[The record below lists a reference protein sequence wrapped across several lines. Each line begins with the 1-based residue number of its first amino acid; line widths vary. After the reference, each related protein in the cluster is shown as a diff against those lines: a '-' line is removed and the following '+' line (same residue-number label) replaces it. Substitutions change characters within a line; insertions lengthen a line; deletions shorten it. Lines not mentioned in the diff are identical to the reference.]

1 MREEVKKYL
10 FIGVKS
16 ERDAFF
22 KKAQEQGFIE
32 FIPASKPKKITFPKH
47 LSYYLQSLKI
57 LKPHETDAPPIETGD
72 ASKAA
77 KRIIHLN
84 QQIDKLKEQARVID
98 NEIDRVYIYGD
109 FSLEDIEYI
118 QTIGTRVIQ
127 FFAIK
132 QKKRQSVDMP
142 EELIFIG
149 SEYDMDYFISISK
162 EPKNYPNMIELHI
175 TKPLSTLQKE
185 LAETKKQIKAVQDE
199 LRGFAPWKTHIQ
211 NALIDALNTHN
222 LAFACDETQSELDD
236 MLFAVEAWMPTKK
249 LTAARQLTRFFSI
262 HFESIPIEKTDS
274 PPTYLENEGFSRVGE
289 DLVDIYDTPAADDKD
304 PSPWVFWA
312 FILFFSMIVADGGY
326 GFIYLLIAFFLR
338 YKFKK
343 IKGSGKRFITLL
355 TTLAVG
361 CITWGVLTSS
371 YFGIDISPKNPLNK
385 YSLIGWM
392 AEKKAAYHIE
402 KQDDV
407 YQFWTKKNPALKTIQ
422 NPAQFL
428 STEHK
433 KDTYPIYE
441 EFSDNILLELA
452 IFVGLVH
459 LSLSLMRYGRR
470 NWANAGWICF
480 MIGGYLYFQ
489 SHMDATSFINF
500 LGIMSKPFAQTVGL
514 QLVIIGLSA
523 ATILACIQLKLGG
536 LAEITKVVQVFAD
549 TLSYLR
555 LYALGLAGMMMA
567 STFNELAKD
576 ANFFLGLLILI
587 GGHALNFTMG
597 AVGGIIHGLRLNFL
611 EWYHYS
617 FEGGGRSFNPL
628 RLLKRR

>member
-1 MREEVKKYL
+1 
-10 FIGVKS
+10 
-16 ERDAFF
+16 
-22 KKAQEQGFIE
+22 
-32 FIPASKPKKITFPKH
+32 
-47 LSYYLQSLKI
+47 
-57 LKPHETDAPPIETGD
+57 
-72 ASKAA
+72 
-77 KRIIHLN
+77 
-84 QQIDKLKEQARVID
+84 
-98 NEIDRVYIYGD
+98 
-109 FSLEDIEYI
+109 
-118 QTIGTRVIQ
+118 
-127 FFAIK
+127 
-132 QKKRQSVDMP
+132 
-142 EELIFIG
+142 
-149 SEYDMDYFISISK
+149 
-162 EPKNYPNMIELHI
+162 
-175 TKPLSTLQKE
+175 
-185 LAETKKQIKAVQDE
+185 
-199 LRGFAPWKTHIQ
+199 
-211 NALIDALNTHN
+211 
-222 LAFACDETQSELDD
+222 
-236 MLFAVEAWMPTKK
+236 MLFAVEAWVPTKK
-249 LTAARQLTRFFSI
+249 LTLARLLTRSFSI
-262 HFESIPIEKTDS
+262 HFESIPTEKNDVA
-274 PPTYLENEGFSRVGE
+274 PTYLENKGFSRVGE
-289 DLVDIYDTPAADDKD
+289 DLVDIYDTPASDDND

-326 GFIYLLIAFFLR
+326 GFIYLLIAFFLK

-402 KQDDV
+402 EQDDV
-407 YQFWTKKNPALKTIQ
+407 YQFWIEKNPALKTIQ

-480 MIGGYLYFQ
+480 MIGGYLYFP

-500 LGIMSKPFAQTVGL
+500 LGIMSKPFAQAVGL